1 MGKIFAIGDIHG
13 CLFKLE
19 EMMTLLEIDPVADT
33 LVFVGD
39 YIDRGPDARGVVD
52 LILRIKKALNNVICL
67 LGNHEQLFLDYYLEN
82 INRNFFLIN
91 GGMSTLLSYGLTGTG
106 GGDKINIPEN
116 HLQFFT
122 TLYPHYET
130 DDYIFVHAGLKP
142 SVPLAQQ
149 DREDILWIRSEFI
162 DSTYDFGNGKIVVF
176 GHTALSAPLVGVN
189 KIGIDTGAVYG
200 GKLTCVELPE
210 IKIYQV

>member
-1 MGKIFAIGDIHG
+1 MGKIFAVGDIHS
-13 CLFKLE
+13 CLFKLK
-19 EMMTLLEIDPVADT
+19 EMMTLIKIDPVADT

-52 LILRIKKALNNVICL
+52 LILRIKRTMNNVICL

-82 INRNFFLIN
+82 INRNLFLIN
-91 GGMSTLLSYGLTGTG
+91 GGMSTLLSYSLTGTG
-106 GGDKINIPEN
+106 GSDKTNIPES
-116 HLQFFT
+116 HIQFFT
-122 TLYPHYET
+122 TLRPYYET

-142 SVPLAQQ
+142 GIPLEQQ
-149 DREDILWIRSEFI
+149 DRDDILWIRNEFI
-162 DSTYDFGNGKIVVF
+162 ASTYDFGKIVVF
-176 GHTALSAPLVGVN
+176 GHTPLSAPLVGVN